1 MCSFTQA
8 KCVSLNISFASHL
21 PHTRVVY
28 KRTNILIVDDSRD
41 MRRAIIL
48 TIKDIAGQIHECS
61 DGSEALAIYARY
73 LPDLVLMDIRM
84 KKIDGLTATREI
96 KAMFPDA
103 IIIVVSSCNESDLK
117 DAARSAGASDY
128 VVKDNLLELRQ
139 ILINR
144 TDKKSQ
150 SIAA

>member
-1 MCSFTQA
+1 MCNFTQA

-21 PHTRVVY
+21 SHTRVVH
-28 KRTNILIVDDSRD
+28 KRINILIVDDSSN
-41 MRRAIIL
+41 MRRAIAL
-48 TIKDIAGQIHECS
+48 AVKDIAGQIHECS
-61 DGSEALAIYARY
+61 DGSEALAAYARH

-84 KKIDGLTATREI
+84 KKIDGLTATRKI
-96 KAMFPDA
+96 KAVFPDA
-103 IIIVVSSCNESDLK
+103 IVIVVSTCDGNDMKE
-117 DAARSAGASDY
+117 AARAAGASDY
-128 VVKDNLLELRQ
+128 VAKDNLLELRQ